1 MLNLIPLD
9 IVTKPY
15 LSMFKQDA
23 LFSSLKK
30 KKKKKQLQFVILG
43 AESIGEA
50 DLRICTTRHILG
62 Q

>member
-1 MLNLIPLD
+1 MLNLIPSD

-23 LFSSLKK
+23 LLSSPKK
-30 KKKKKQLQFVILG
+30 KKKKLQFVIFV
-43 AESIGEA
+43 AESIGKAE
-50 DLRICTTRHILG
+50 LGICTTRPILG

>member
-1 MLNLIPLD
+1 MLNLIPSD

-23 LFSSLKK
+23 LLSSPKK
-30 KKKKKQLQFVILG
+30 KKKLQFVIFV
-43 AESIGEA
+43 AESIGKAE
-50 DLRICTTRHILG
+50 LGICTTRPILG